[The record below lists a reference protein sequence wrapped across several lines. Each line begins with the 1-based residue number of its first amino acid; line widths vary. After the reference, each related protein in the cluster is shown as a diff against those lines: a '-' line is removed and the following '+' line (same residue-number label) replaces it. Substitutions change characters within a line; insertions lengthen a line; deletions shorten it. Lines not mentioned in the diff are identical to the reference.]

1 MKARIITGIIFAVI
15 AIILIVYVCI
25 EWNKNGCGW
34 KSLAC
39 MIAMYGS
46 CLGGLWYS
54 ADQTIKEYQKEHKQK

>member
-34 KSLAC
+34 ESLAC

-46 CLGGLWYS
+46 CFRRFVVFS
-54 ADQTIKEYQKEHKQK
+54 